1 MSDRKESDARYARS
15 KKGKAR
21 MAGGDVLAWAVEV
34 PARFVGTSH
43 GLIHDSKPR
52 LDMTFPKLRRPS

>member
-15 KKGKAR
+15 KKGKVR
-21 MAGGDVLAWAVEV
+21 MAGGDVLAWDEV
-34 PARFVGTSH
+34 PARFVGTAH
-43 GLIHDSKPR
+43 RLIHDSKPR